1 MTDKKLKYFDIL
13 AAKKAY
19 REGRNVT
26 EVLRS
31 QKSVTENTPEI
42 IETAY
47 DLQAGTY
54 SEYVQNNPVQ
64 ASLYAAEL
72 AAILEKYIGPQD
84 SLLDVGTGE
93 LTTLGLLTKVL
104 SRKPKK
110 ILAFDIS
117 WSRVFKGLSY
127 AKREMGADYERLT
140 PFVADIREIPLLDK
154 AVSVTTSSHALE
166 PNGGNLRELMEEL
179 FRVTADKLVLFEPCY
194 EINSEEGKRRMDQLG
209 YIKNVDGVVRDLGG
223 VLVDKIKIKNINNPL
238 NPTVCFVITPPAFPD
253 KNSKEKGAGGS
264 IFSVPGTSYMLK
276 DMDSFY
282 YSRETGL
289 CFPTLKSIP
298 ILKSSA
304 AILASALDEQFDSAA
319 ET

>member
-1 MTDKKLKYFDIL
+1 MINKKIKYFDIL

-19 REGRNVT
+19 QEGRNVT
-26 EVLRS
+26 EVLRA
-31 QKSVTENTPEI
+31 QKDVLENTPEI
-42 IETAY
+42 IEAAY

-54 SEYVQNNPVQ
+54 CEYVQNNPAQ

-72 AAILEKYIGPQD
+72 AGILEKYIGPQD

-93 LTTLGLLTKVL
+93 LTTISLLAKVL
-104 SRKPKK
+104 DQKPRE
-110 ILAFDIS
+110 IFAFDIS

-127 AKREMGADYERLT
+127 AKREMGVNYERLR

-154 AVSVTTSSHALE
+154 SVSVTTSSHALE
-166 PNGGNLRELMEEL
+166 PNGGNLRELMAEL

-194 EINSEEGKRRMDQLG
+194 EINSEEGKRRMDRLG
-209 YIKNVDGVVRDLGG
+209 YIKDVDGVVKDLGG

-238 NPTVCFVITPPAFPD
+238 NPTVCFVITPPASPD
-253 KNSKEKGAGGS
+253 KNSIARSAGAQV
-264 IFSVPGTSYMLK
+264 FSVPGTGYVLK

-282 YSRETGL
+282 YSRDTGL

-304 AILASALDEQFDSAA
+304 AILASALDEQFDSDAK
-319 ET
+319 E